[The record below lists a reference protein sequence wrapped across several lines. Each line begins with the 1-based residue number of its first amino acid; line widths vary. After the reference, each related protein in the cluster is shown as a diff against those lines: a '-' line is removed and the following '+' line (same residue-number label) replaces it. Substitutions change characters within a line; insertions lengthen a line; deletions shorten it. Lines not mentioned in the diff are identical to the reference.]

1 MKNTSVINASHNF
14 VVLLPTS
21 GNRARNT
28 LSPLADQPQ
37 RSSASPVLR
46 HRINYRYHCRDAIA
60 QPAKRPRVSD
70 KCSLPP
76 CPAV

>member
-1 MKNTSVINASHNF
+1 MFQMKNKTVINTSHNSAI
-14 VVLLPTS
+14 LLPTS

-28 LSPLADQPQ
+28 LSSQAANL
-37 RSSASPVLR
+37 RELNLR
-46 HRINYRYHCRDAIA
+46 HRSNVRYHCRDAIVL
-60 QPAKRPRVSD
+60 PAKRPRASD